1 MRIRLRIR
9 LLLSL
14 ALIAFGMKAY
24 AAPGSYCL
32 ALRGNGELAP
42 AHWGGLAQV
51 VERLGL
57 PEGMAGG
64 SSASI
69 SLFLL
74 DSIAANPLLQKATPE
89 QKRAY
94 GSLLLK
100 SLQGY
105 LELVASRPEWTEMAA
120 MAQYLKQQAGGESL
134 EFKSWLTMM
143 MQSRPQDLAAI
154 VMQNADKIQGSLGL
168 AVELGVVNPETM
180 APLLTALQEA
190 SKSPSVMARG
200 AAIQKIQFFAGEIYR
215 SITLLGQFN
224 AETDD
229 NLFFRAGV
237 VNFKVLARSFGRVGN
252 FYAGR
257 EMSAASLAEVE
268 SFLNSCAPK
277 ASSKT
282 WDELRAFDPTCDQKF
297 KTLVVGYQKSGL
309 PKSASREADPVGSVI
324 PSFPTTAVL
333 TNNAY
338 FEAMDSLAHYSIS
351 FDPAFGKRFSVT
363 SKDVFFG
370 YWGPSSALRKIEANL
385 KTPFKTS
392 DGRVWDFSKDA
403 KSQRFFALGEGSWA
417 QVMSSS
423 PAEPGLA
430 PLQELILGTEPAA
443 TKGRVYSAGGWSD
456 LHPGAVLKAAG
467 CDNVVYVT
475 RRGGESLFGQGVAKR
490 LLGFEDIAWE
500 QIATDPAR
508 KPASRLRN
516 WKGNPDD
523 LRSEWSRLYNLAN
536 PESSFNR
543 ALGVFDAVVCTDWDQ
558 FDVKAPGAI
567 SGMIGDAYRAPWTI
581 RSMASAFAKAVTTT
595 VKIEGGSILTSSDN
609 VVDSKLGY
617 RPYAGCL
624 AF

>member
-1 MRIRLRIR
+1 MLRGSLVTTV
-9 LLLSL
+9 LLTVLMTTQS
-14 ALIAFGMKAY
+14 F
-24 AAPGSYCL
+24 AAGGYCL

-42 AHWGGLAQV
+42 GHWGGMAQV

-57 PEGMAGG
+57 PEGMSGG

-74 DSIAANPLLQKATPE
+74 DSIAANPLLQKASPE

-100 SLQGY
+100 SLQSY
-105 LELVASRPEWTEMAA
+105 LELVASRPEWKEMAA
-120 MAQYLKQQAGGESL
+120 MAQYLKQQAGGDGL
-134 EFKSWLTMM
+134 DFKSWLAMM
-143 MQSRPQDLAAI
+143 MQTRPQELAAI
-154 VMQNADKIQGSLGL
+154 VMQNADKIQDSLKL
-168 AVELGVVNPETM
+168 AIELGVVNTETM
-180 APLLTALQEA
+180 APLLMSLQEA
-190 SKSPSVMARG
+190 SKSPSVLARG
-200 AAIQKIQFFAGEIYR
+200 AAIQKVQFYAGEIYR
-215 SITLLGQFN
+215 SLTLLGQFN

-257 EMSAASLAEVE
+257 EMSSASLSDVE
-268 SFLNSCAPK
+268 SFLKTCAPQ

-282 WDELRAFDPTCDQKF
+282 WDELRVSDPTCDQKF
-297 KTLVVGYQKSGL
+297 KALVIGYQKSGL
-309 PKSASREADPVGSVI
+309 PKSTSREMDSVGSVI

-338 FEAMDSLAHYSIS
+338 FEAMDSFAHYSIA
-351 FDPAFGKRFSVT
+351 FDPAFGKKFSVT
-363 SKDVFFG
+363 SKDVLFG
-370 YWGPSSALRKIEANL
+370 YWGPSASLRKIESNL
-385 KTPFKTS
+385 KTPFKTA

-403 KSQRFFALGEGSWA
+403 KSQRFFALGEGNWA

-430 PLQELILGTEPAA
+430 PLQELDLGTEPTA

-467 CDNVVYVT
+467 CENVVYVT

-490 LLGFEDIAWE
+490 LLGFDDIAWE

-508 KPASRLRN
+508 KAASRKRN
-516 WKGNPDD
+516 WQGNPGD

-536 PESSFNR
+536 PESSFNQ
-543 ALGVFDAVVCTDWDQ
+543 ALGAFDAVVCTDWDQ
-558 FDVKAPGAI
+558 FDIKAPGALN
-567 SGMIGDAYRAPWTI
+567 GMIGEAYRAPWAV
-581 RSMASAFAKAVTTT
+581 RSMASDFAKAVTTT
-595 VKIEGGSILTSSDN
+595 LKVEGSGVLTSSDN
-609 VVDSKLGY
+609 AVDPKLGH